1 MRRIVG
7 VAAIVA
13 LAALGVSVIDA
24 FPNELV
30 ALPVDHPAEHDLEE
44 PGQSRYVVVAAGDI
58 VCPSAA
64 NGPDRPTTCQHDDT
78 AALIDRDGIDEILL
92 LGDNQYDRGS
102 YAEYTNYFEPTWGR
116 AFANISPSPGNHE
129 YDNDPATTPRGYF
142 RYFGARVRGP
152 DGLGYYAFDLGSC
165 PDAPCWHVISLNSEL
180 CFGSGGCGPPADPM
194 DPGRG
199 NRMYT
204 WLLQDL
210 ATHPDSEYPCTLA
223 YWHHPL
229 FSFSTGSGASAAVRP
244 LWNLL
249 YGASAD
255 VVLVGH
261 SHNYQRW
268 RPQDPAGNRDRDG
281 GIRQFVV
288 GTGGSRHYE
297 LRSGAR
303 PSNLA
308 AAQDHAFG
316 ILRLVLRAE
325 SYRWVWV
332 TAAGQPAFED
342 ASDGPVG
349 CVRATP

>member
-1 MRRIVG
+1 MRRLGFV
-7 VAAIVA
+7 VAVVA
-13 LAALGVSVIDA
+13 SATLGITVIRALPS
-24 FPNELV
+24 ELEPR
-30 ALPVDHPAEHDLEE
+30 PVDHPAEHDLEE
-44 PGQSRYVVVAAGDI
+44 PGKSRYVIAAAGDI
-58 VCPSAA
+58 VCPSEP

-78 AALIDRDGIDEILL
+78 ATLIERPGIDEVLL
-92 LGDNQYDRGS
+92 LGDNQYERGS

-129 YDNDPATTPRGYF
+129 YDNDPSATPRGYF
-142 RYFGARVRGP
+142 RYFGALARGP

-180 CFGSGGCGPPADPM
+180 CFDQGGCGPASDPT

-199 NRMYT
+199 NRMYA
-204 WLLQDL
+204 WLEQDL
-210 ATHPDSEYPCTLA
+210 ASHPDAAYPCTLA

-229 FSFSTGSGASAAVRP
+229 FSFSTGSGGSAAVRP
-244 LWNLL
+244 LWHLL
-249 YGASAD
+249 YEAGAD
-255 VVLVGH
+255 VVLAGH

-268 RPQDPAGNRDRDG
+268 WPQDPAGDRDRDG

-288 GTGGSRHYE
+288 GTGGSRLYE

-308 AAQDHAFG
+308 MAQDRAFG
-316 ILRLVLRAE
+316 VLRLVLRAE
-325 SYRWVWV
+325 SYRWAWV

-342 ASDGPVG
+342 ASERAVR
-349 CVRATP
+349 CVRAS